1 MIMVIGMLGLVTF
14 PLKII
19 MQFVKPG
26 SEKSTAFA
34 VIFSACVFGMMLLA
48 SRLTNHSKVNYS
60 FKNFLL
66 AGLSGICGLACAWNG
81 IVHFNGPAPSD
92 SKFKFLFFSVFS
104 LLAAVF
110 FAFVS
115 YSHLSGKNAFKTI
128 QVLVFAPVIM
138 YIMSLTLFLSFELG
152 EPSAYNVLA
161 QCLSLLF
168 FVYYSHFYVKCSEKN
183 FRRRCLAFGIPSV
196 FVNLC
201 YFLPVVFSTS
211 FGSMDNVFSVMS
223 LAISIYICLF
233 LLSDFKLSS
242 EKFEKI
248 QNSKV

>member
-66 AGLSGICGLACAWNG
+66 AGLRGICGLACAWNG

-104 LLAAVF
+104 LLAALF

-115 YSHLSGKNAFKTI
+115 YSHLSGKNAFKTVQI
-128 QVLVFAPVIM
+128 LVFAPVIM

-168 FVYYSHFYVKCSEKN
+168 FVYYSHFYVKCSNKN
-183 FRRRCLAFGIPSV
+183 FKKRCLAFGIPAV
-196 FVNLC
+196 TVNLC
-201 YFLPVVFSTS
+201 HFIPTAVSSSLGSPTSTFSFL
-211 FGSMDNVFSVMS
+211 SVS
-223 LAISIYICLF
+223 ISAYILLF
-233 LLSDFKLSS
+233 LINDVKLSDDNLENKR
-242 EKFEKI
+242 
-248 QNSKV
+248 VAA